1 MYPLYH
7 DICDMVEFHEK
18 IGISNEILLLTLSK
32 REDLKQLVQ
41 GQKYGSF
48 LVVDQTVRLEA

>member
-18 IGISNEILLLTLSK
+18 IGISNENPSFDSFQKGRSQAISARSK
-32 REDLKQLVQ
+32 
-41 GQKYGSF
+41 G
-48 LVVDQTVRLEA
+48 

>member
-1 MYPLYH
+1 MLYH

-18 IGISNEILLLTLSK
+18 IGISNGILLLTLSK

>member
-1 MYPLYH
+1 
-7 DICDMVEFHEK
+7 MVEFHEK
-18 IGISNEILLLTLSK
+18 SGISNGIILLTLSK

-41 GQKYGSF
+41 GQQDDSF

>member
-1 MYPLYH
+1 MYLLYH
-7 DICDMVEFHEK
+7 HICDMVEFHEK
-18 IGISNEILLLTLSK
+18 SGISNGIILFTLSK

-41 GQKYGSF
+41 GQKDDSF

>member
-1 MYPLYH
+1 
-7 DICDMVEFHEK
+7 MVEFHEK
-18 IGISNEILLLTLSK
+18 SGISNGIILLTLSK

-41 GQKYGSF
+41 GQKDDSF